1 MERLNVDYSNKG
13 SINAHDELAVE
24 ILLALYDS
32 EREGE
37 RFHFYAVVLR
47 RSVVDGDLN
56 KDEIRKE
63 LSQLLTHLQLSQE
76 DMDRRTMMKLS
87 ILSEH
92 LQTVSTSSR
101 P

>member
-1 MERLNVDYSNKG
+1 MERPNVDYSNKG

-37 RFHFYAVVLR
+37 CFSFYAVVLR

-63 LSQLLTHLQLSQE
+63 CAY
-76 DMDRRTMMKLS
+76 
-87 ILSEH
+87 
-92 LQTVSTSSR
+92 STLKRSMH
-101 P
+101 